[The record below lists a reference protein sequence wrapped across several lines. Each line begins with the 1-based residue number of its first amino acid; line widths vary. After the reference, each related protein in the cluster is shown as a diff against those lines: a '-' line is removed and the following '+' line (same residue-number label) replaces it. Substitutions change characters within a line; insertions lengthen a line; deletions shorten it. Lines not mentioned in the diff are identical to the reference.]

1 MSSEAIQRGEWRAGW
16 SLVLAAALGGGAG
29 TIHFHSLGVMIV
41 PLEQAMGWSR
51 SEISGGM
58 LIASLS
64 VGIVT
69 FFAGAVAD
77 RIGARRVAITGLT
90 LYALGLI
97 AIGFSGPTLLSW
109 YAAWS
114 FLALVQGMAT
124 AVIFA
129 IAVVSRFSK
138 QRGLALGIT
147 LSGSGLVAATAPP
160 FALWL
165 IENWGWSAA
174 YFGLAAVIYLIAL
187 PFVLAFFRDAHDLAR
202 STAMQTNAA
211 AVEDARATK
220 KGLSIRVALTGRHAW
235 RLAFSF
241 LVLSVGVATFLVHLQ
256 PMFIGSGLSAKT
268 AAYIASVVG
277 PSLIVGRLITGALL
291 DRIRTTIVAGIIA
304 LFPAMCCLLMLNFD
318 GSIAV
323 AIVMAIILGIATGS
337 EGDVLSYIVAEYM
350 GEKNYGALFS
360 VIGGIVGLGFGVA
373 PYVAGLIY
381 DTFGS
386 YTLMLNVNMFAALL
400 VSGILFTLP
409 KVPEFD

>member
-1 MSSEAIQRGEWRAGW
+1 M
-16 SLVLAAALGGGAG
+16 
-29 TIHFHSLGVMIV
+29 
-41 PLEQAMGWSR
+41 
-51 SEISGGM
+51 
-58 LIASLS
+58 
-64 VGIVT
+64 
-69 FFAGAVAD
+69 
-77 RIGARRVAITGLT
+77 
-90 LYALGLI
+90 
-97 AIGFSGPTLLSW
+97 
-109 YAAWS
+109 
-114 FLALVQGMAT
+114 
-124 AVIFA
+124 
-129 IAVVSRFSK
+129 
-138 QRGLALGIT
+138 
-147 LSGSGLVAATAPP
+147 
-160 FALWL
+160 
-165 IENWGWSAA
+165 
-174 YFGLAAVIYLIAL
+174 
-187 PFVLAFFRDAHDLAR
+187 
-202 STAMQTNAA
+202 
-211 AVEDARATK
+211 
-220 KGLSIRVALTGRHAW
+220 
-235 RLAFSF
+235 
-241 LVLSVGVATFLVHLQ
+241 
-256 PMFIGSGLSAKT
+256 SAKT